1 MSRRPAP
8 VRVGLIGFGTIGA
21 GVVRVLRA
29 HRAEITRRVGRP
41 IDIVTIADLDTRTD
55 RGVPVAPARLVPDA
69 RAVLDDPD
77 VSIVIELIGGYE
89 PARRFVLA
97 AIEAGK
103 DVVTANKALL
113 AVHGEEI
120 VAAAEAR
127 GVRVGFEASV
137 GGGIP
142 ILRTLKEGLA
152 GDRTTAVHGIVNGTC
167 NHILTTMTREGR
179 SFDDVLRDA
188 QRLGLA
194 EADPSTDVDGVD
206 SAHKLALLATLAFG
220 TAPRFAQIP
229 TEGIRGVEAMD
240 IAFARELGYTVKL
253 LAVAKDG
260 RDAIEARVQ
269 PTMIP
274 NSHLLADV
282 GGNFNAIFVR
292 GAALGPTMYYGQGAG
307 ALPTSTAVIADLIA
321 AVRDRQVG
329 PTPRV
334 PPWGVPQRAL
344 RRLPIRPLAAL
355 EGEYYLRL
363 MAVDRP
369 GVLGRLASVL
379 GRAGVSIASVIQR
392 ERGEATATV
401 PIVLRTH
408 QGRERDLRRALAT
421 IAKLDVVRGRPVA
434 IRIEDQ
440 LG

>member
-152 GDRTTAVHGIVNGTC
+152 GDRTAAVHGIVTGTC